1 MFQQVY
7 PTTEAVIG
15 RVIDFAQRRA
25 RVVIVVALCTAL
37 ATANYTL
44 NHLAINTNTAEILS
58 DKLPWRATYSAYKN
72 DFPYFSDT
80 IVIVVDGA
88 TPDIASDSA
97 ANLAQRLRETKA
109 LVSNVFYP
117 SGDEFLRRH
126 QLLYVD
132 RERLESLTD
141 KLSEAQPFLARLS
154 QNRSSA
160 SLFGLLND
168 ALDANIDG
176 ETIDISAAI
185 EHIAMAIDELSSGNY
200 IPMSWQTLIMGD
212 NDDGENAGPR
222 ISREIIVTQPV
233 LDYSALL
240 PAEPA
245 INAIRQLAADLSLD
259 ARHGVDVRL
268 TGAAALSYDELSSV
282 IKGALNAGILAL
294 VMTVAWLLI
303 GLRSLSLVIAT
314 LLSLIIGLIYTTG
327 FAVAWVGTLNMIS
340 VAFAV
345 LYVGLGVDFAIHI
358 CLRYRE
364 MLATTAPDE
373 AVNKAS
379 RHVGISLVLCALTT
393 AIGFFSFIP
402 TAYQGVAE
410 LGLIAGCGIFISL
423 AVSICLLPALLH
435 VLPAPNTPR
444 RTAVLPN
451 KLAEFPEQNAKAV
464 LSIATVLWCL
474 AALCIP
480 FVHFDLDPINLN
492 DQNAESVVTY
502 RALTNDPETSPTPI
516 AAVVDSHASARDLIN
531 RLEKLPQIASVQS
544 IDSFIPGDQEEKL
557 ALIDDLALIL
567 GPDLE
572 LGPALKPSDAA
583 TLQSIEALLKNLRV
597 LLEQSDQHPLAGP
610 ARSLAQALERF
621 HTTVKSIDP
630 SGQSQALH
638 ILDEKLLG
646 SFDGRLTQLRD
657 SLTPEPIVVTSLPD
671 DIRQRWL
678 SDNGRYRIEAY
689 PVGDMTTAEEMKRFV
704 AAART
709 VLGDQATGTPVINL
723 AGSDSVKLAFIQ
735 AFSYAFVVISV
746 LLWLILR
753 SVKEVAIVLTPLV
766 LAGLLTAAASV
777 VFSMPFNFANIIAL
791 PLLLG
796 IGVDSALHILH
807 RYKTAL
813 PKNGN
818 LLQTSTA
825 RAVFF
830 SALTT
835 TVSFGNLA
843 VSTHAGTASMGVMLT
858 LGIVST
864 LICTFLVVP
873 ALLNLFLPATPDGR

>member
-7 PTTEAVIG
+7 PATEAFIG

-25 RVVIVVALCTAL
+25 WFVIVVALGLAL

-44 NHLAINTNTAEILS
+44 RHLAINTDTAEMLS
-58 DKLPWRATYSAYKN
+58 EKLPWRITYSAYKK

-80 IVIVVDGA
+80 IVIVIDGA
-88 TPDIASDSA
+88 TPDIASDA
-97 ANLAQRLRETKA
+97 AAILARRLRETES
-109 LVSNVFYP
+109 LVSSVFYP

-132 RERLESLTD
+132 NDRLEELTD

-160 SLFGLLND
+160 SLFQLLND
-168 ALDANIDG
+168 ALDADLDG
-176 ETIDISAAI
+176 EAVDITSAI
-185 EHIAMAIDELSSGNY
+185 EQIALAIDELNNGNS
-200 IPMSWQTLIMGD
+200 IPMSWQTLIMGE
-212 NDDGENAGPR
+212 NDDGKSAGPQ
-222 ISREIIVTQPV
+222 INREIIVTQPV

-245 INAIRQLAADLSLD
+245 INAIKRLAADLELD
-259 ARHGVDVRL
+259 ADHGVEVRQ
-268 TGAAALSYDELSSV
+268 TGSAALSYDELSSV
-282 IKGALNAGILAL
+282 ITGSQNAGILAL
-294 VMTVAWLLI
+294 IMIVACLLI

-314 LLSLIIGLIYTTG
+314 LSSLIIGLIYTAG

-340 VAFAV
+340 IAFAV

-364 MLATTAPDE
+364 MLVTTAPDS

-379 RHVGISLVLCALTT
+379 RHVGLSLILCALTT

-402 TAYQGVAE
+402 TAYRGVAE
-410 LGLIAGCGIFISL
+410 LGLIAGCGMFISL

-435 VLPAPNTPR
+435 VLPTPNAPR
-444 RTAVLPN
+444 RTAVLSDR
-451 KLAEFPEQNAKAV
+451 LAAFPRQNAKTV
-464 LSIATVLWCL
+464 LTIATIVWCL

-492 DQNAESVVTY
+492 DQSAESVVTY
-502 RALTNDPETSPTPI
+502 RALMNNADTSPTPI
-516 AAVVDSHASARDLIN
+516 AAVVDSYPIAQDLID
-531 RLEKLPQIASVQS
+531 RLGKLPQVTSVRS
-544 IDSFIPGDQEEKL
+544 INSFVPQDQDEKL

-572 LGPALKPSDAA
+572 LGPDPTSSDAA
-583 TLQSIEALLKNLRV
+583 TLQSMQALLENLRL
-597 LLEQSDQHPLAGP
+597 LLEQPNQSRLAGP
-610 ARSLAQALERF
+610 ARSLAQALERYQA
-621 HTTVKSIDP
+621 TVESIAP
-630 SGQSQALH
+630 AGQSQSLSE
-638 ILDEKLLG
+638 LDEKLLG

-657 SLTPEPIVVTSLPD
+657 SLTPEPIAITSLPQ
-671 DIRQRWL
+671 DIRRRWL
-678 SDNGRYRIEAY
+678 SESGRYRVEAY
-689 PVGDMTTAEEMKRFV
+689 PVGDITKAEQMKHFV
-704 AAART
+704 AAAGT
-709 VLGDQATGTPVINL
+709 VFGDDATGTPVINL
-723 AGSDSVKLAFIQ
+723 AGSDAVKLAFIQ
-735 AFSYAFVVISV
+735 AFSYAFIVITA

-753 SVKEVAIVLTPLV
+753 SMKEVGIVLTPLI
-766 LAGLLTAAASV
+766 LAGLLTSAASV
-777 VFSMPFNFANIIAL
+777 VFSIPFNFANIIAL

-813 PKNGN
+813 PENGN

-843 VSTHAGTASMGVMLT
+843 SSTHAGTASMGVMLT
-858 LGIVST
+858 IGVVST
-864 LICTFLVVP
+864 LTCTLLVLP
-873 ALLNLFLPATPDGR
+873 ALLRLFLPVQAR